1 MNEAIL
7 TKKSAATL
15 TEMKQ
20 ERPKTILQM
29 LNSEGFRE
37 QLKAALPSFMRPEK
51 VARIAITEI
60 RSNPKLLQCDALSLM
75 GCIMRSSQLGLDIDS
90 LKGHAYLVP
99 YKNECQL
106 IIGYK
111 GMLSLAMRSG
121 KLSSVEVQEVHEND
135 VFELE
140 HGDNYGLRHKINPR
154 LSERGAIVGYYAY
167 AHLVNGGKHFEYM
180 NLEEIEAIKACS
192 KGSTLPP
199 SPWQTFPSEMA
210 KKTVIRRLCK
220 YLSLSPE
227 MDAAIAIDE
236 LVDTNLQ
243 TQKNRQIA
251 QKQVEPADFEFEM
264 VNTTPPEE
272 NQLA

>member
-1 MNEAIL
+1 
-7 TKKSAATL
+7 
-15 TEMKQ
+15 
-20 ERPKTILQM
+20 
-29 LNSEGFRE
+29 
-37 QLKAALPSFMRPEK
+37 
-51 VARIAITEI
+51 
-60 RSNPKLLQCDALSLM
+60 
-75 GCIMRSSQLGLDIDS
+75 
-90 LKGHAYLVP
+90 
-99 YKNECQL
+99 
-106 IIGYK
+106 
-111 GMLSLAMRSG
+111 
-121 KLSSVEVQEVHEND
+121 
-135 VFELE
+135 
-140 HGDNYGLRHKINPR
+140 
-154 LSERGAIVGYYAY
+154 
-167 AHLVNGGKHFEYM
+167 M

-192 KGSTLPP
+192 KGSNLPS